1 VLQVVS
7 NVIDHGMSIEEA
19 VNAPRFWLN
28 GPAAGIGWNPEFPA
42 ASIAYLRGLGQPLGA
57 QPGGATFAATQS
69 LGVDP
74 VTFKLLGAPDPRS
87 RDGSAIVLP

>member
-1 VLQVVS
+1 LQVVA
-7 NVIDHGMSIEEA
+7 NVIDQGMPIADA

-42 ASIAYLRGLGQPLGA
+42 ESIAYLRARGQPLG

-74 VTFKLLGAPDPRS
+74 VTFKLLGASDRRS

>member
-1 VLQVVS
+1 MLQVVS
-7 NVIDHGMSIEEA
+7 NVIDQRMSISDA

-42 ASIAYLRGLGQPLGA
+42 DSIAYLRALGQRLGA
-57 QPGGATFAATQS
+57 PGGATFAATQS
-69 LGVDP
+69 LAVDP
-74 VTFKLLGAPDPRS
+74 LTFKLYGASDRRS